1 MQQAAKLLKEKHL
14 SISEVAYAVG
24 FSNLSHF
31 SSTFKEIFGVSPKE
45 FTAEKNEAKTEE
57 EKTEDK

>member
-1 MQQAAKLLKEKHL
+1 MKEKKL
-14 SISEVAYAVG
+14 GISEVAYAVG

-45 FTAEKNEAKTEE
+45 YTSEKYEMEE
-57 EKTEDK
+57 EKAQKDKSEKENND